1 MLNRLR
7 QQQARLSAAEQRVA
21 AWVVEQ
27 PHTVVRAALATVA
40 RASGAS
46 EPTVIRFCRSL
57 GCSGFRDFKVRLAQD
72 LASHQN
78 YIHHDVHDGDRAP
91 EIIAKIAERTM
102 HVLADTRD
110 SLSAS
115 AIDRAAAAMQAAR
128 QIQFLGIGA
137 SGIVARDAQH
147 KFFRLGVPCVA
158 HADGPTMLQAASIA
172 DAADCFVAISNS
184 GRSPE
189 IVQACA
195 TVAAGPA
202 CLITITAPASPLSR
216 LAHIAVDVDT
226 HEDGN
231 VYTPTNS
238 RLAHLLVLDILQ
250 VSVALRLGDDAREN
264 LRKTNQVLADAKTA
278 VSRS

>member
-1 MLNRLR
+1 MLNRIR
-7 QQQARLSAAEQRVA
+7 QKQGQLSAAEQRVA
-21 AWVVEQ
+21 EWVVEQ

-40 RASGAS
+40 KKSGAS

-72 LASHQN
+72 LASNQN
-78 YIHHDVHDGDRAP
+78 YIHHDVETGDRAP

-110 SLSAS
+110 NLSDVAV
-115 AIDRAAAAMQAAR
+115 DAAADAMQRAR

-158 HADGPTMLQAASIA
+158 HADGPTILQAASIA

-184 GRSPE
+184 GQSPE

-195 TVAAGPA
+195 AVAAGPA
-202 CLITITAPASPLSR
+202 HLVTITAPGSPLSR
-216 LAHIAVDVDT
+216 IANIAVDVDT

-250 VSVALRLGDDAREN
+250 VSVALRLGGDAREN
-264 LRKTNQVLADAKTA
+264 LKKTNQVLADAKRA
-278 VSRS
+278 R

>member
-1 MLNRLR
+1 MLNRIR
-7 QQQARLSAAEQRVA
+7 QQQAQLSAAEQRVA

-40 RASGAS
+40 KKSGAS

-72 LASHQN
+72 LASLQN
-78 YIHHDVHDGDRAP
+78 YIHHDVEAGDLAP

-110 SLSAS
+110 NLSSTAIES
-115 AIDRAAAAMQAAR
+115 AADAMQGAR
-128 QIQFLGIGA
+128 QIQFLGVGA

-158 HADGPTMLQAASIA
+158 HADGPTILQAASIA
-172 DAADCFVAISNS
+172 NAADCFVAISNS
-184 GRSPE
+184 GQSPE
-189 IVQACA
+189 MVEACA

-202 CLITITAPASPLSR
+202 CLITITAPGSKMSQ
-216 LAHIAVDVDT
+216 LAGIAVDVDT

-250 VSVALRLGDDAREN
+250 VSIALRLGSNAREN
-264 LRKTNQVLADAKTA
+264 LRKTNQVLADAKK
-278 VSRS
+278 RRI